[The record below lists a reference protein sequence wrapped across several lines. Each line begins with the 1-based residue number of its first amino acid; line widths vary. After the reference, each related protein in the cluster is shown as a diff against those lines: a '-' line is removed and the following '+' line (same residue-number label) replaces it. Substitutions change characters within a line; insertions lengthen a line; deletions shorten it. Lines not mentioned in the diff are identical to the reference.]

1 MKVVWMTKRFVWN
14 PIDKE
19 YEVQYDTLHTS
30 SIKARH
36 AATTFIDRTTGSKRI
51 ETEERSK
58 SFYTLSSGD
67 NNAYCIVSRYPVD

>member
-14 PIDKE
+14 PIDE
-19 YEVQYDTLHTS
+19 GYEVQYDTLHTS

-36 AATTFIDRTTGSKRI
+36 AAANFIDRTTGSKRI

-67 NNAYCIVSRYPVD
+67 NNALCIVSRYPVD